1 MSEAVA
7 ATPGMSET
15 RAGHSVYT
23 RPFPGNPERPA
34 LALHCMM
41 GTGKIWAP
49 MARTLADTIAL
60 TAFDLPGHGRSGPWH
75 PDEGGP
81 DLHTLT
87 TRIAASYVSRP
98 LDLIGH
104 SFGATVALRLAV
116 GAPEAVRSLTLIEP
130 VLFAAAAD
138 PEAGQEGLTAA
149 MAEQIARDDMIGAAR
164 SFLNVWGGP
173 PPFDELPPILQQ
185 GFAAQVPLVIS
196 TNEVLLDD
204 RADILRAGG
213 LESIDAPVLLIAGE
227 NSPRVAHDIIDA
239 LAARLPD
246 VGRAI
251 IPGAGHM
258 APVTHPDQVTGLI
271 GVNLER
277 A

>member
-1 MSEAVA
+1 M
-7 ATPGMSET
+7 PGVLET
-15 RAGHSVYT
+15 RAGHAVYT
-23 RPFPGNPERPA
+23 RPFPGNAERPA

-49 MARTLADTIAL
+49 AARSLEETIAL
-60 TAFDLPGHGRSGPWH
+60 TAFDLPGHGRSGAWQPAG
-75 PDEGGP
+75 DAP
-81 DLHTLT
+81 DLHTLV
-87 TRIAASYVSRP
+87 TRIAASYISRP
-98 LDLIGH
+98 VDLIGH

-130 VLFAAAAD
+130 VLFAAAPD

-149 MAEQIARDDMIGAAR
+149 MGEQIAQGDLIGAAR
-164 SFLNVWGGP
+164 SFLRVWGGP
-173 PPFDELPPILQQ
+173 PPFDELPPIMQQ
-185 GFAAQVPLVIS
+185 SFAAQVPLVIG
-196 TNEVLLDD
+196 TNEVLMDD
-204 RADILRAGG
+204 RANILRAGG

-227 NSPRVAHDIIDA
+227 HSPKVAHDIIDA

-246 VGRAI
+246 VGRAVV
-251 IPGAGHM
+251 PGAGHM
-258 APVTHPDQVTGLI
+258 APVTHPEQITGLI